1 MTVLFADASAV
12 NLEVSEGQSFEQFS
26 GWAAQRF
33 GLPDGAALAYVW
45 EGVSECGSEWE
56 GGMEGEKR
64 LRGEGSGGVRR
75 RKKRGEGGV
84 SERVSEVEVEG
95 SGSGRGSGEYSGRV
109 SERRSEKDRHNSSS
123 NSGVSECSSGVIE
136 VIPCFEFFH
145 SIKPE
150 QRIIRVVH
158 MHIPTQC
165 GNSLPSPIHVP
176 HSCHSCPPQNQT
188 QSSPLIVSEP
198 INDSKATLPLPLNHW
213 ELKYWYPLFAIVVLS
228 ILLSEGGGI
237 LQRLVTSYHY
247 IWQHWTGSSL
257 PDKVVVD
264 ALTTLAAY
272 PVTTFFIRRA
282 MNPDTGTCMSEM
294 MR

>member
-1 MTVLFADASAV
+1 MRVTVLFADASAV

-64 LRGEGSGGVRR
+64 LRGE
-75 RKKRGEGGV
+75 
-84 SERVSEVEVEG
+84 
-95 SGSGRGSGEYSGRV
+95 
-109 SERRSEKDRHNSSS
+109 KDRHNSSS

-165 GNSLPSPIHVP
+165 GNSLTSPIHVP

-247 IWQHWTGSSL
+247 IWQQWTGSSL

-282 MNPDTGTCMSEM
+282 MNPDTGTCM
-294 MR
+294 R